1 MSLSPSSSRVGS
13 ASALDELI
21 PLGHNWYAEL
31 ASIPSVRSFIHRSY
45 GRFIHNPKCRSVRVR
60 YDPIP
65 PHHDALPFV
74 EVALEKVVRTLAQM
88 KTWRASVV
96 PCLHRSHHL
105 GEDTLSVVLHAT
117 MLHVEVL
124 DIVHLMES
132 DIPVH
137 LYIGDPLTTG
147 TPFDVYSP
155 EKLSLPARIVPG
167 DPIFCSSTER
177 VAVFA
182 AYLHSPDD
190 DALYGLTVGQ
200 AVVPQPGFL
209 PHRRLLPRSERHQRR
224 MRNSQLAL
232 HCLGRPLS
240 NPAVKVV
247 ERAVQ
252 QLEAERAMLFEDVG
266 DRPMSPATD
275 QRHSARLR
283 KHDAE
288 LAILQNSLNRPHEYD
303 VGHACAAEAIIR
315 PCTSTSRFT
324 IAYTAIAH
332 SQPGSDHRHSTKQ
345 SRQGKEKSD
354 DHTHLLSWAVMR
366 MSPSRATDN
375 PVTLQ
380 STAGILERGAAVTMH
395 VRDPNLERPLGPYR
409 DGIVNGAPASVVLDG
424 YVAQEWAVFPAPG
437 WKGVRFAARGDAG
450 ALITSRADDAHVGG
464 GTTAP
469 LAMLHAIPERGPY
482 GLVTPLTTIL
492 RRVRDVTGL
501 QLRFQASRRREPC
514 V

>member
-21 PLGHNWYAEL
+21 PLGHNW
-31 ASIPSVRSFIHRSY
+31 FIHD
-45 GRFIHNPKCRSVRVR
+45 PKCRSVRVR

-74 EVALEKVVRTLAQM
+74 EVALEKVVRTLAQT

-124 DIVHLMES
+124 DMVHLMES
-132 DIPVH
+132 DVPVH

-315 PCTSTSRFT
+315 PCTS
-324 IAYTAIAH
+324 
-332 SQPGSDHRHSTKQ
+332 SDHRHSTKQ

-366 MSPSRATDN
+366 MSLSRATDN

>member
-1 MSLSPSSSRVGS
+1 MSLSPSRGGS

-21 PLGHNWYAEL
+21 PLGHNW
-31 ASIPSVRSFIHRSY
+31 FIHD
-45 GRFIHNPKCRSVRVR
+45 PKCRSVRVR
-60 YDPIP
+60 YEPIP

-74 EVALEKVVRTLAQM
+74 EVAIEKVVRTLAQM
-88 KTWRASVV
+88 KSWRASVV
-96 PCLHRSHHL
+96 PCLHRTYHL
-105 GEDTLSVVLHAT
+105 GEETLSVVLHAT

-124 DIVHLMES
+124 DMVHLLES

-147 TPFDVYSP
+147 TPFDVYNP
-155 EKLSLPARIVPG
+155 EKLTLPDRIAPG
-167 DPIFCSSTER
+167 DPIFCSTTER

-182 AYLHSPDD
+182 AYLHSPEDN
-190 DALYGLTVGQ
+190 ALYGLTVGQ

-252 QLEAERAMLFEDVG
+252 QLEAEREMLFEDVG

-288 LAILQNSLNRPHEYD
+288 LAILQNSLNRPHKYD

-315 PCTSTSRFT
+315 PCTTVLT
-324 IAYTAIAH
+324 H
-332 SQPGSDHRHSTKQ
+332 GQPGSDHRHSTKQ
-345 SRQGKEKSD
+345 SRQGKERSD

-366 MSPSRATDN
+366 MAPSRATGN
-375 PVTLQ
+375 PVTMQ
-380 STAGILERGAAVTMH
+380 STAGILERGAAVAMH

-409 DGIVNGAPASVVLDG
+409 DGIVNGAPASVVIDG

-450 ALITSRADDAHVGG
+450 ALITSRTDDEHVGG
-464 GTTAP
+464 GTTTP
-469 LAMLHAIPERGPY
+469 LAMLYAVPERGPY

-492 RRVRDVTGL
+492 RRVRDVTGM
-501 QLRFQASRRREPC
+501 QLRFQDNHRRDC
-514 V
+514 YV